1 MHLHISHETVYDY
14 DAPLSRSTQYLRLT
28 PRRSRGLRILHWGL
42 ALPAPASS
50 CADAFGNTMHV
61 LSLDGPRR
69 DIVLRA
75 MGEVITDDGPP
86 RPDPEDELP
95 APIFLRDSVLT
106 RADDALRRFATGF
119 AEAAKADA
127 HGALLML
134 MAAIGERM
142 PYLRGYTDA
151 ATPAAEAF
159 QTGRGVCQDHAQVFV
174 CCARLLG
181 LPARYVSGYLATDAE
196 HVASHA
202 WAEVRL
208 PDAAPADLP
217 GSGSGDDPSSM
228 ARTDAGSRTMDGG
241 PRMAG
246 GWLGYDISNQCLAD
260 GRHVKL
266 AIGADYL
273 DACPVRGVRTG
284 GGLETMRAEVL
295 VKPGTADQQ

>member
-28 PRRSRGLRILHWGL
+28 PRATRGLKLLHWRL
-42 ALPAPASS
+42 ELPSPASS

-75 MGEVITDDGPP
+75 MGEVVTDDGPP

-95 APIFLRDSVLT
+95 APLFLRDSVLT
-106 RADDALRRFATGF
+106 RADDALRQFAAGF
-119 AEAAKADA
+119 AEPAKSDA
-127 HGALLML
+127 HGALLRL

-208 PDAAPADLP
+208 PDATP
-217 GSGSGDDPSSM
+217 
-228 ARTDAGSRTMDGG
+228 DAKPEVEDEAS
-241 PRMAG
+241 RMAG

>member
-95 APIFLRDSVLT
+95 APLFLRDSVLT
-106 RADDALRRFATGF
+106 RADEALRGF
-119 AEAAKADA
+119 AGDFADAAKADA

-134 MAAIGERM
+134 MSAIGERM

-208 PDAAPADLP
+208 PDAKPE
-217 GSGSGDDPSSM
+217 DDAS
-228 ARTDAGSRTMDGG
+228 
-241 PRMAG
+241 RMAG

-295 VKPGTADQQ
+295 VKPGTGDQQ